1 MLKMKKLYSV
11 LFLLLPVMLLGLM
24 ATTDATQPAETDQ
37 QVVSV
42 DAAKYVGATKCR
54 TCHRKPEVGEQYPI
68 WEASAHANAFNTL
81 GTDEAK
87 AIAAEKG
94 IDNPQTATECL
105 ECHVTGYDADAA
117 MLDTKYDKTEGVTC
131 ESCHGA
137 GADYVKKSTMTAITK
152 GEIEGASVGLVTPD
166 EAVCVTCHN
175 ERSPSFE
182 GLDFAERMAKI
193 AHPIPEERKAAL

>member
-1 MLKMKKLYSV
+1 MKKLYGG
-11 LFLLLPVMLLGLM
+11 LFLLLAVLLIGMTARTGSTPLV
-24 ATTDATQPAETDQ
+24 ETDYHN
-37 QVVSV
+37 VSV
-42 DAAKYVGATKCR
+42 DAAKFVGATKCR
-54 TCHRKPEVGEQYPI
+54 TCHRKPETGEQYPI

-94 IDNPQTATECL
+94 IDNPQTSTECL
-105 ECHVTGYDADAA
+105 ECHVTGYNADAA
-117 MLDTKYDKTEGVTC
+117 MLDTKYDKAEGVTC

-137 GADYVKKSTMTAITK
+137 GSDYVKKSTMTAITK
-152 GEIEGASVGLVTPD
+152 GEIDGATVGLVTPD
-166 EAVCVTCHN
+166 EALCITCHN

-182 GLDFAERMAKI
+182 GFDFAERSAEI